1 MLAAAFAIGIFITP
15 DIPQIVMYPVFALAG
30 IGWAT
35 INVNS
40 FPMAVELAKNGDV
53 GKYTG
58 YYYTASM
65 AAQIIAPII
74 SGVLYDAFGMRYTF
88 FTFGAAFVMFSFVT
102 MLFVKHGDSI
112 PLAKK
117 STLEHLDVD

>member
-1 MLAAAFAIGIFITP
+1 
-15 DIPQIVMYPVFALAG
+15 MYPVFALAG

-40 FPMAVELAKNGDV
+40 FPMVVELAKRGDT

-65 AAQIIAPII
+65 SAQIVAPIL
-74 SGVLYDAFGMRYTF
+74 SGVLYDAIGMRYVF
-88 FTFGAAFVMFSFVT
+88 FTFGAVFVLFSFVT
-102 MLFVKHGDSI
+102 MFFVKHGDAK
-112 PLAKK
+112 PLVKK
-117 STLEHLDVD
+117 SALENLDIDD